1 MHISP
6 FRVISPAW
14 LACAAAALLV
24 ACRGE
29 SRAPQGVSS
38 TPPTASDPAAPHEH
52 EASLGYLISSAGDD
66 FLANTPG
73 RIEVR
78 NVRFGLRDTTGGRES
93 YVLCGDFRRR
103 SDGESGQW
111 VPFATVETSKYEQ
124 WLGET
129 RFCQTLSGAWNTAD
143 SLTTR
148 LQKALD

>member
-6 FRVISPAW
+6 FRVTSPAW
-14 LACAAAALLV
+14 LACVAAAVLV
-24 ACRGE
+24 ACRAE
-29 SRAPQGVSS
+29 TRAPQGVSS
-38 TPPTASDPAAPHEH
+38 TPPAAGPAAPHAH

>member
-1 MHISP
+1 MRQTTP
-6 FRVISPAW
+6 FRVISR
-14 LACAAAALLV
+14 ALLAFIAV
-24 ACRGE
+24 ALFGACRAE
-29 SRAPQGVSS
+29 TRASHGVSS
-38 TPPTASDPAAPHEH
+38 TPPAADPVAPHEL
-52 EASLGYLISSAGDD
+52 EASLAYLTSSAGND
-66 FLANTPG
+66 FLANSPG

-78 NVRFGLRDTTGGRES
+78 NVRFGLRDTTGGRQS

-103 SDGESGQW
+103 ADGDTAQW

-148 LQKALD
+148 LQRALE